1 MRFKKN
7 DWKYDFNNL
16 DVYCKGERI
25 EYTIIEDVP
34 NNYTESYNYTVNI
47 TISHEHEDV
56 PPVRGVRSS
65 VEEDNVIIYL
75 IDDDSLSHKASLR
88 TIIGF
93 LEGYKLCLD
102 LLEKS
107 DYLAF
112 GNRLYEYS
120 KHLNTICNSVT
131 GTVDRCQRIEEERL
145 Y

>member
-1 MRFKKN
+1 MAITYVDTEQLSTLATDIN
-7 DWKYDFNNL
+7 QL
-16 DVYCKGERI
+16 VQ
-25 EYTIIEDVP
+25 EYHSEINRLFTMLGNVP
-34 NNYTESYNYTVNI
+34 RVTKEWVGDSAETYF
-47 TISHEHEDV
+47 
-56 PPVRGVRSS
+56 SS
-65 VEEDNVIIYL
+65 V
-75 IDDDSLSHKASLR
+75 
-88 TIIGF
+88 
-93 LEGYKLCLD
+93 